1 MMYCQLVSGLP
12 FESPKT
18 TSGKFDLLREG
29 RMRQV
34 VISSA
39 VRTAIGNFLGGLSA
53 FSATELGGKVIE
65 EAVKRSKIRKE
76 DVDEVIM
83 GNVLPFGL
91 GQNPARQAMIKAG
104 LPMSG
109 GAITVNKVCGSGLK
123 AVMLAAQAIAAGD
136 ADVIVAGGMESMTR
150 TPYYLEN
157 ARTGYRLWDG
167 KLVDGMVHDGLW
179 DVVNDYHMGYTA
191 EIQSKK
197 FNISREE
204 QDRFAYESNLRAIE
218 AIRNGTFK
226 QEILPISVP
235 SKKGDP
241 VLFDTDE
248 GPRDTDLKSMAR
260 LKSVFKEGGVV
271 TAGNSSKISDGASAL
286 VVMSDEKARALGV
299 KPTVRVGAQA
309 ATGVELEDVLV
320 APIQSIPKVLKKAGL
335 SLKDI
340 DLFEINEAFSAT
352 TVAVI
357 KTLGIDRER
366 VNVHGGAV
374 ALGHPIGA
382 SGARILTTLLYAMK
396 EKGAKRGMASLCLG
410 GAEAVSLIVELV

>member
-1 MMYCQLVSGLP
+1 MT
-12 FESPKT
+12 E
-18 TSGKFDLLREG
+18 
-29 RMRQV
+29 V
-34 VISSA
+34 VITSA
-39 VRTAIGNFLGGLSA
+39 VRTAIGNFLGALSP

-65 EAVKRSKIRKE
+65 EAVRRSKIQKQ

-83 GNVLPFGL
+83 GNVLPFAL

-123 AVMLAAQAIAAGD
+123 AVMLAAQAILAGD
-136 ADVIVAGGMESMTR
+136 AEVIVAGGMENMSR

-191 EIQSKK
+191 EIQSIK
-197 FNISREE
+197 FKVTREE
-204 QDRFAYESNLRAIE
+204 QDQFAHESNVKSMK
-218 AIRNGTFK
+218 AIREGKFK
-226 QEILPISVP
+226 EEILPISIP
-235 SKKGDP
+235 SRKGEP
-241 VLFDTDE
+241 VAFDTDE
-248 GPRDTDLKSMAR
+248 GPRDTDLRSMAK

-271 TAGNSSKISDGASAL
+271 TAANSSKISDGASAL
-286 VVMSDEKARALGV
+286 VVMSKEKAQALGV
-299 KPTVRVGAQA
+299 RPLAKVGAQA

-320 APIQSIPKVLKKAGL
+320 APIQSIPKCLKKAGL
-335 SLKDI
+335 TLKDI

-352 TVAVI
+352 TVAI
-357 KTLGIDRER
+357 FKTLGIDREK

-374 ALGHPIGA
+374 AIGHPIGA
-382 SGARILTTLLYAMK
+382 SGARVLTTLLYAMRDR
-396 EKGAKRGMASLCLG
+396 GAKRGMASLCLG
-410 GAEAVSLIVELV
+410 GAEAVSLIVEMVGK